1 MLKLPVVIGV
11 TGGIGTGKST
21 VTSILRELG
30 AVVIDA
36 DKIGHEA
43 YRPGTPAWQ
52 EVVEAFGKEIL
63 LPSGEID
70 RKRLGSIVFNDP
82 NALARLNAI
91 MHPKMFRMAH
101 ERIQQAKAQRHPV
114 IVLEAAVL
122 LEAGWDPLVDEI
134 WVVTAPEEVAVERIQ
149 TRSGLTREAAL
160 ARLRSQMPQEERVR
174 RAHVVIENAG
184 SLEDLRH
191 KVEDLWQ
198 KRIVARR

>member
-1 MLKLPVVIGV
+1 MTVVIGV

-43 YRPGTPAWQ
+43 YKPGTPAWQ

-63 LPSGEID
+63 LPNGEVD
-70 RKRLGSIVFNDP
+70 RKRLGSIVFSDP
-82 NALARLNAI
+82 KALARLNAI
-91 MHPKMFRMAH
+91 MHPKMFRMAQ
-101 ERIQQAKAQRHPV
+101 ERIQQAKAQGHQV

-134 WVVTAPEEVAVERIQ
+134 WVVTAPEEVAVQRVQ
-149 TRSGLTREAAL
+149 ARSGLPREAVV
-160 ARLRSQMPQEERVR
+160 ARLRSQLPPEERIR
-174 RAHVVIENAG
+174 RAQVVIDNAG
-184 SLEDLRH
+184 SLEDLRRQ
-191 KVEDLWQ
+191 VEDLWQ
-198 KRIVARR
+198 KRIMTRR